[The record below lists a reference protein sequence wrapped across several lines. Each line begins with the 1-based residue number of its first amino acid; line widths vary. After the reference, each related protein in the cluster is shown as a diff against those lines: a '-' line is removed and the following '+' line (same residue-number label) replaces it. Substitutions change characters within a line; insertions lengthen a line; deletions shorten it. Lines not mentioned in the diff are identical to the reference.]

1 VPPPKSDVL
10 VGDLNEGG
18 ARCMSGPARRTL
30 VLGPAEAGPFI
41 LAPQVPMTVGAAPGR
56 RGNPPGGLAFP
67 LGVGGHW
74 GERRPYYKARGRRL
88 CPLFPP
94 SPGINISDDE
104 IAASLGRQ
112 QTSRW
117 RSKERMHRHASGGEK
132 LAEWE
137 INAARV
143 RGPEGRF

>member
-1 VPPPKSDVL
+1 
-10 VGDLNEGG
+10 
-18 ARCMSGPARRTL
+18 MSGPARRTL

-88 CPLFPP
+88 RPPFSP
-94 SPGINISDDE
+94 SPPLPPRISNSDDE
-104 IAASLGRQ
+104 IAAYLGPRAGEPLGDPMQLSVHVATVLDRGRRLDYATTIDKMRRAPDFIVSAVSLR
-112 QTSRW
+112 
-117 RSKERMHRHASGGEK
+117 
-132 LAEWE
+132 
-137 INAARV
+137 
-143 RGPEGRF
+143 